1 IVVTALGLSRL
12 ELWPDIMGKWGD
24 AYTYAGYGD
33 RRGINGM
40 MRIRDIVYED
50 RRGISLCSDG
60 QHQFRE
66 HCCGAA
72 SYSWQ
77 ANMRGWA
84 SVGCKGVIC
93 GTVFDSTRSR
103 KRAWS
108 RNASRGPTP
117 IPSYPVGM
125 EQKPSPCLLSLPMNH
140 AHSESSVAD
149 DSESDV
155 DAETQVVMPS
165 KKRSRGMS
173 QNESSQKKQC
183 ICTYAVCFPVFEY
196 HSNNSNSQKDG
207 TNPDT
212 VIKDLQA
219 RIRVLEAR
227 QVIATQAMT
236 DQKKRFQ
243 DLCKRRDKYAGDALK
258 HQTRVQE
265 LEKELVVKDTEVRV
279 KETEV
284 HEHIEKLKSMEKRL
298 VQIQDICQQTSSIL
312 ANVAA

>member
-1 IVVTALGLSRL
+1 
-12 ELWPDIMGKWGD
+12 
-24 AYTYAGYGD
+24 
-33 RRGINGM
+33 
-40 MRIRDIVYED
+40 
-50 RRGISLCSDG
+50 
-60 QHQFRE
+60 
-66 HCCGAA
+66 
-72 SYSWQ
+72 
-77 ANMRGWA
+77 
-84 SVGCKGVIC
+84 
-93 GTVFDSTRSR
+93 
-103 KRAWS
+103 
-108 RNASRGPTP
+108 
-117 IPSYPVGM
+117 
-125 EQKPSPCLLSLPMNH
+125 MNH

-183 ICTYAVCFPVFEY
+183 ICT
-196 HSNNSNSQKDG
+196 QKDG
-207 TNPDT
+207 TSPNT

-227 QVIATQAMT
+227 HVIATQAMT
-236 DQKKRFQ
+236 DQKKQFQ

-284 HEHIEKLKSMEKRL
+284 HEHVEKLKSMEKRL